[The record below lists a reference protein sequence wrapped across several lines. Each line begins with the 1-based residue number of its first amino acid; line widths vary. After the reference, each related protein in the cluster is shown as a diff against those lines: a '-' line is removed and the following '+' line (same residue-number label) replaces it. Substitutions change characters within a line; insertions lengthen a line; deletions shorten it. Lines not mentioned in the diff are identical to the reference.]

1 MADLPIRSWM
11 GNFTDLSKLSDLCM
25 TSAHH
30 QQIAA
35 RKKARHYA
43 VQALYQWHMADAEPA
58 QIEAEFRTDYDMTR
72 VDDEYFHEL
81 LFGVVGSEGR
91 LRALFEPIL
100 DRNYQD
106 LDAVEL
112 ALLRVGAFELS
123 QRLDI
128 PYKVVIN
135 ESVSLAKKF
144 GATDSHKYINGIL
157 DKLAAQLREP
167 EVSRGQPGVS

>member
-1 MADLPIRSWM
+1 MA
-11 GNFTDLSKLSDLCM
+11 T
-25 TSAHH
+25 AHQ

-58 QIEAEFRTDYDMTR
+58 QIEAEFRTDYDMAK

-81 LFGVVGSEGR
+81 LFGVVASEGR

-112 ALLRVGAFELS
+112 SLLRVGAFELS

-157 DKLAAQLREP
+157 DKLSAQLRKP
-167 EVSRGQPGVS
+167 EVSHGQSN

>member
-1 MADLPIRSWM
+1 MA
-11 GNFTDLSKLSDLCM
+11 T
-25 TSAHH
+25 AHH

-43 VQALYQWHMADAEPA
+43 VQALYQWHMAEAEPA
-58 QIEAEFRTDYDMTR
+58 QIEAEFKADYDMAR

-81 LFGVVGSEGR
+81 LFGVTSSEGR

-123 QRLDI
+123 QRVDI

-135 ESVSLAKKF
+135 ESVSLAKRF

-157 DKLAAQLREP
+157 DKLAAQLRKT
-167 EVSRGQPGVS
+167 EVSGGQSDAS